1 MIADIF
7 HPIFTLIT
15 ILVCFI
21 RKKKA
26 KLFRG
31 FAPSLS
37 PRHHPGPHGWEGGL
51 QLPPDPQLQSFL
63 ALPRT
68 DALIFFL
75 YYPLDI
81 SRCFFHLFRILIFW
95 VVWGDKDQ

>member
-21 RKKKA
+21 RKKKQNC
-26 KLFRG
+26 LGDLHHRFHQGITLDPMGGRG
-31 FAPSLS
+31 AYS
-37 PRHHPGPHGWEGGL
+37 P
-51 QLPPDPQLQSFL
+51 PPDPQLQSFL

-81 SRCFFHLFRILIFW
+81 SRCFFHLLKILIFW
-95 VVWGDKDQ
+95 VVRGDKDQ